1 LDYYFAEGS
10 ADNIQAI
17 EKFNGELWIF
27 GGQTLEIWQSSGISD
42 SPFRKVTPANMDIG
56 TGAKYSPAVIGNKI
70 FWLGSGKGG
79 NSVVWSAS
87 GYIPER
93 ISTHAIEY
101 MIGSMSDVSDCVAYT
116 YSAEGHFFYVMNFPT
131 GDKTLVYDLTTNLWH
146 SRGFLDTGTGT
157 IGRHLGQVACFW
169 NNKNYV
175 GDYANGRIYELD
187 LSTYSDNSTAIH
199 RERITP
205 SISSENKQVTI
216 NFIEIEM
223 ERGVGLQSGQGS
235 APVLM
240 LQWSKDGGKTWSN
253 EIHGSIGAAGKYRTR
268 IRFNRLGSGRDRVF
282 KLSISDPVKCVI
294 VDGYADVTAE
304 G

>member
-1 LDYYFAEGS
+1 
-10 ADNIQAI
+10 
-17 EKFNGELWIF
+17 
-27 GGQTLEIWQSSGISD
+27 
-42 SPFRKVTPANMDIG
+42 
-56 TGAKYSPAVIGNKI
+56 
-70 FWLGSGKGG
+70 
-79 NSVVWSAS
+79 
-87 GYIPER
+87 
-93 ISTHAIEY
+93 
-101 MIGSMSDVSDCVAYT
+101 
-116 YSAEGHFFYVMNFPT
+116 MNFPT

-175 GDYANGRIYELD
+175 GDYADGRIYELD

-294 VDGYADVTAE
+294 VDGYADVIVE